1 MEQRAEEMG
10 IFSVAADGR
19 HVEIR
24 KILLMLGVSIGL
36 TINDV
41 PKKNK
46 KGKRVA

>member
-1 MEQRAEEMG
+1 M
-10 IFSVAADGR
+10 D
-19 HVEIR
+19 EIR
-24 KILLMLGVSIGL
+24 LGQWVLEWDGKVEVALLIVVVFIGL